1 MRLRL
6 IPLLVLASCATQ
18 EAATKL
24 ETAPAPAPVAPAP
37 PPEPKRFTVDAS
49 KPMPA
54 GLDEAALD
62 PSADPCT
69 DFYQYACGGWMAKT
83 EIPADRP
90 LYSRGFI
97 AIADRNEQ
105 ALKTILEEAAAKKL
119 PAATPFAKQL
129 GDYYGTCLDEPALEK
144 ALPEVKKYV
153 AQVTKVKDATELAKQ
168 VAALQLSGFGALFGV
183 DAMQDLKDSTQVI
196 AGLDQGGLGL
206 PDRDYYVEDNERMKE
221 IRAGY
226 LAFVEKMFTLW
237 GEKPEAAKAAA
248 QTVMDLETRLAKVS
262 LTRIERRDPQKLYNR
277 LERAGLKAK
286 AGAFPW
292 DAFLTGLGAKD
303 VQAINVTSVKYFEEL
318 SAMAK
323 DTRPEVFKTYLTWVV
338 LRGAVRALPKVF
350 QDESFAFN
358 AKYFTG
364 AKEDRPRW
372 KKCVA
377 FTDAALGEALGRE
390 FARRFFPED
399 SKQRTGDMVKALQA
413 SFELNLASLPWMDE
427 ATRKAAMEKVGRM
440 VGNNKIG
447 YPDAWRDYAK
457 LATARTSYFGN
468 AIAAARFESARQLAK
483 IGKPVDRKE
492 WLMSAPTVNAYYEPQ
507 KNEIVFPAGIL
518 QPPFFDPKA
527 TDAVNF
533 GSMGMVVGHEITH
546 GFDDEGRQFDVD
558 GNLKDWWTEASAK
571 AFVDRAACVEKQY
584 DGYTAIDDLKVKGKL
599 TLGENVADLGG
610 LKLAFAAALGWQA
623 KKGVV
628 VETSRYSAGQQFFL
642 GFAQSWCT
650 KVRPEQARLR
660 ATTDPH
666 SPAYWRVNGP
676 LGNLDAF
683 KQAFQCADGGK
694 MIRTGAARCTVW

>member
-1 MRLRL
+1 MRLRFFL
-6 IPLLVLASCATQ
+6 LLVLSSCATQ

-24 ETAPAPAPVAPAP
+24 EPTPQPAPVAPVK
-37 PPEPKRFTVDAS
+37 PPEPKRFTVDTS
-49 KPMPA
+49 KPMPK
-54 GLDEAALD
+54 GLDEAAMDLT
-62 PSADPCT
+62 ADPCT

-90 LYSRGFI
+90 LYSRGFV

-105 ALKTILEEAAAKKL
+105 ALKTILEEAAAEKL
-119 PAATPFAKQL
+119 PPGTPFAKQL
-129 GDYYGTCLDEPALEK
+129 GDYYATCLDEAKLEK
-144 ALPEVKKYV
+144 SLPEVKKYV

-168 VAALQLSGFGALFGV
+168 VAALQQAGFGPLFGI
-183 DAMQDLKDSTQVI
+183 DAMQDLKDSSQVI

-206 PDRDYYVEDNERMKE
+206 PDRDYYLEDNERMKATRE
-221 IRAGY
+221 GY

-237 GEKPEAAKAAA
+237 GEKPEAAKQAAR
-248 QTVMDLETRLAKVS
+248 TVMELETRLAKVS

-277 LERAGLKAK
+277 VDRKGLDEK
-286 AGAFPW
+286 AGGFPW
-292 DAFLTGLGAKD
+292 GAFLTSVGAKD
-303 VQAINVTSVKYFEEL
+303 VSAINVTSVKYFEEL

-323 DTRPEVFKTYLTWVV
+323 DTKPDVFKTYLTWVV
-338 LRGAVRALPKVF
+338 LRGSVRALPKAF

-358 AKYFTG
+358 SKFFTG

-390 FARRFFPED
+390 FARRYFPED
-399 SKQRTGDMVKALQA
+399 SKQRTSEMVKQLQA
-413 SFELNLASLPWMDE
+413 SFELNLATLPWMDE
-427 ATRKAAMEKVGRM
+427 ATRKAALEKVGRM

-447 YPDAWRDYAK
+447 YPDAWRDYSK
-457 LATARTSYFGN
+457 LKTDRSTYFAN
-468 AIAAARFESARQLAK
+468 ALAAARFETARQLAK

-518 QPPFFDPKA
+518 QPPFFDPNA

-558 GNLKDWWTEASAK
+558 GNLKDWWTEASGK
-571 AFVDRAACVEKQY
+571 AFVERAACVERQF
-584 DGYTAIDDLKVKGKL
+584 DGYTAIDELKVKGKL

-610 LKLAFAAALGWQA
+610 LKLAHSAALAWYA
-623 KKGVV
+623 KKGVT
-628 VETSRYSAGQQFFL
+628 EDSSRYTPGQQFFL

-666 SPAYWRVNGP
+666 SPPYWRVNGP

-683 KQAFQCADGGK
+683 QKAFECPASAR
-694 MIRTGAARCTVW
+694 MIRTGADRCAVW